1 VQCQHRLEDVG
12 VLLPVEVRRT
22 QEVAD
27 LEDGIRIDQDGA
39 QDTLLG
45 LDRLW
50 RQLLKITALGGGC
63 DRLFLRSSCRGRG
76 LQASVPSSDPLHNR
90 LVHVRPRVVHKRQV
104 RTHRPRG

>member
-1 VQCQHRLEDVG
+1 VQRQHRLEDVG

-27 LEDGIRIDQDGA
+27 LEDGIRVDQDGA
-39 QDTLLG
+39 QDALLG

-76 LQASVPSSDPLHNR
+76 LQSSVPSSDPLHNR
-90 LVHVRPRVVHKRQV
+90 LVHLRRRVVHKRQL